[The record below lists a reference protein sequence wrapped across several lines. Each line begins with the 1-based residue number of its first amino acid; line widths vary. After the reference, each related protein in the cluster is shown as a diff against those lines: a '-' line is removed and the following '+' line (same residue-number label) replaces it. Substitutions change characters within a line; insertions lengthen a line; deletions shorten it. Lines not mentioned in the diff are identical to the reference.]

1 LKIPILLNG
10 SLVVDDEFL
19 SQNPPNIPDINDL
32 EIGYSGEGE
41 KPDFVAVKDKLYALR
56 EGYENKKPEIDG
68 ESAKIIHELLPLK
81 RNEAC
86 DSRFWHYLTVYEYPE
101 YVAWRW
107 FDSKKEKINKE
118 RYLGRWDGNALG
130 RLWWWAEFTRDPTNN
145 NDNYHRTLMGAKSQ
159 EFMLHSVDNLLGG
172 NKYLLNS
179 LCDIVFQREKK
190 LTNSSIRKLFVRVNA
205 ALVTISVDSL
215 SEKDIAALIERI
227 HASLSEKK

>member
-1 LKIPILLNG
+1 MKIPILLNG
-10 SLVVDDEFL
+10 SFIVDNDFL
-19 SQNPPNIPDINDL
+19 SKNPPNIPDINNL
-32 EIGYSGEGE
+32 EIEYSGEGAE
-41 KPDFVAVKDKLYALR
+41 PDFIAIKNKLNALKER
-56 EGYENKKPEIDG
+56 FENKKPEIDG
-68 ESAKIIHELLPLK
+68 ESAKIIHELLPLERK
-81 RNEAC
+81 EAC
-86 DSRFWHYLTVYEYPE
+86 DSRFWHYLTVSEYPE

-107 FDSKKEKINKE
+107 FDSNREKVNKE

-130 RLWWWAEFTRDPTNN
+130 RLWWWAEFTCDPANN
-145 NDNYHRTLMGAKSQ
+145 NDNYHHTLMGAKSQ

-190 LTNSSIRKLFVRVNA
+190 LPNSSIRKLFVRVNA

-227 HASLSEKK
+227 HASLSE

>member
-1 LKIPILLNG
+1 
-10 SLVVDDEFL
+10 
-19 SQNPPNIPDINDL
+19 
-32 EIGYSGEGE
+32 
-41 KPDFVAVKDKLYALR
+41 
-56 EGYENKKPEIDG
+56 
-68 ESAKIIHELLPLK
+68 
-81 RNEAC
+81 
-86 DSRFWHYLTVYEYPE
+86 
-101 YVAWRW
+101 
-107 FDSKKEKINKE
+107 
-118 RYLGRWDGNALG
+118 
-130 RLWWWAEFTRDPTNN
+130 
-145 NDNYHRTLMGAKSQ
+145 MGAKSQ